1 MKVKVL
7 NTQTQVEIREMNL
20 TDSIDRSGECLLGRS
35 PHSGLVLDSPDVSRL
50 HAKFSVEDGQYYF
63 YDLGS
68 ANGSLVNGKIVQPN
82 QGHLLKPGDIIRLG
96 EFVLILQTVSEQSE
110 DLAATVV
117 GDPNATVLG
126 LPPKQDWVSN
136 KELDS
141 VLKITDEQLDQPF
154 EVEQAIETENIA
166 EQDDEQSKES
176 ENDAGLLVETD
187 LSNSSI
193 VPEIDESIAGELIAG
208 ESIAVELTTNEQSL
222 QPESIEALELSELE
236 TFEESELTEST
247 QSAEQE
253 ELEPVEALE
262 SSWAGGSAETID
274 EPSSSEPVKI
284 LSSELI
290 TVEPDAEIDEIQSV
304 EQTQESDL
312 AEPIGQILDQQVPDA
327 KGFNPDSFSEPT
339 LIQPDESENLPLL
352 LQPDESI
359 EPEFSSVEA
368 PDSSISELDNL
379 VESEAV
385 DNLTEFVAVSEST
398 VIQPADLAETE
409 EFSSL
414 DSEPEFSSEP
424 TFIQTDIQLDEQ
436 SNEPFDQFDESIE
449 TTEPIFEPS
458 SESLLT
464 ENDALS
470 DEEIID
476 DSSDYWADGTVVQLS
491 EPIETEELFASIPE
505 PAEFSEPT
513 VIQLDELD
521 QLTEASIPVA
531 EPEPSQ
537 LEESSHIESE
547 IASGPTQ
554 LQLDPLDQMEEVAEE
569 IVFIASQPVLDDE
582 PVLDSAEE
590 ITETDD
596 QFDAAQTE
604 MMPELTDAIE
614 SSETFEM
621 KELEDPEETEDTI
634 SEPAFAATIV
644 EEIIAEETTSEDTP
658 DPIVSLSE
666 TNQISADNQIAAPL
680 EPSIEPIAIEEFV
693 AVDEIRSIDETEK
706 LDEVTGLSNE
716 DEVTGLS
723 AEEIQELDPIAA
735 ALDQIASEAVEAA
748 LLETVESINPVTS
761 EVDQTEAE
769 ATEATEATI
778 IPDLGSQAP
787 DLTETPTTYPDK
799 YIALLAH
806 DNQKSELIDFVAR
819 HKDLLSHCL
828 TVAIPSISDLLKQD
842 LNFEVSQQTP
852 AIPPGGY
859 QTINSLITSDKILAV
874 IFLRDFFTPQTTQA
888 NDEAFSRSCNI
899 HQVMFAS
906 NLPTA
911 EAIVR
916 AIRTTVATPQL

>member
-96 EFVLILQTVSEQSE
+96 EFVLILQTISEQSE

-187 LSNSSI
+187 LSDSST
-193 VPEIDESIAGELIAG
+193 VPVID

-236 TFEESELTEST
+236 TFEESEPTEST
-247 QSAEQE
+247 QSAEQEELEQE

-327 KGFNPDSFSEPT
+327 KGFDPDSFSEPT

-409 EFSSL
+409 KFSSL

-470 DEEIID
+470 DEEIIEP

-505 PAEFSEPT
+505 PVEFSEPT

-748 LLETVESINPVTS
+748 LLETVEFISPVTA
-761 EVDQTEAE
+761 EAEAEAE
-769 ATEATEATI
+769 ATEAEATEATI

-828 TVAIPSISDLLKQD
+828 TVAIPSISELLRQD